1 MSANDIV
8 IDRSVTT
15 LTDCTCPTSVNG
27 APSIVMDEPSAI
39 RRLISAVRLARETSL
54 SQ

>member
-8 IDRSVTT
+8 IERSVTT
-15 LTDCTCPTSVNG
+15 LTDCTCPVSVNG
-27 APSIVMDEPSAI
+27 APSIVTAAPSAI
-39 RRLISAVRLARETSL
+39 RRSSSAVFSADDTSL

>member
-8 IDRSVTT
+8 IERSVTT
-15 LTDCTCPTSVNG
+15 LTDCTCPVSVNG
-27 APSIVMDEPSAI
+27 ASSIVTAEPSAI
-39 RRLISAVRLARETSL
+39 KRLISAVRLARETSL

>member
-15 LTDCTCPTSVNG
+15 LIICTCPTSVNG
-27 APSIVMDEPSAI
+27 VPSIVMEEPSAI
-39 RRLISAVRLARETSL
+39 RRSSSDVWLAVETSL